1 MLCCLRAD
9 SCSRV
14 RICRRYTYYSF
25 YTTIIGQVY
34 AIAFSPDGKTIASGG
49 DDEKVIVRSVSTG
62 EVVRELEHAG
72 AVRLYL
78 LSDREW
84 RMQPVLH
91 CPLVTHT
98 LLTQLPSA

>member
-14 RICRRYTYYSF
+14 CICRRYTYYSI
-25 YTTIIGQVY
+25 YTTAVGQVF

-62 EVVRELEHAG
+62 EVVRELEHASG
-72 AVRLYL
+72 VRLC
-78 LSDREW
+78 LS
-84 RMQPVLH
+84 L
-91 CPLVTHT
+91 
-98 LLTQLPSA
+98 